1 MPHITL
7 DYTDNLTGRFDSQTV
22 LADLI
27 EALAHLG
34 VERNNVMCR
43 AVRLT
48 DWRVGDGDRRRAF
61 VHLKLA
67 FLDTRP
73 AQFKQQVLA
82 AIKPILAEAFA
93 QPLTEL
99 ILQINL
105 EIRDLRADFY
115 EKIVSQ

>member
-1 MPHITL
+1 MPHVTL
-7 DYTDNLTGRFDSQTV
+7 DYTDNLEDQFDHQTV
-22 LADLI
+22 FAQVTERLVG
-27 EALAHLG
+27 LG
-34 VERNNVMCR
+34 VNPDTVMCR
-43 AVRLT
+43 GVKLT